1 MTIVD
6 YPMSDLS
13 QRFFEQWPRDSWR
26 NRSILVAVS
35 GGADSVALLRLM
47 ADRADPATRKKL
59 VVVHFNHRLR
69 GSASDEDAAF
79 VEALAAKLELAT
91 CVEAASSGWVQE
103 AVGGQGLEANA
114 RGMRYAFFERVA
126 REVEARYLVTAHHRD
141 DQIETVLH
149 RILRGTGIAGLG
161 GIQTAREWLP
171 GVGLVRPLL
180 SFSRHEIV
188 QYLQSIDQP
197 WREDTSNA
205 TDAFT
210 RNRIRNQLLPH
221 LRDAYG
227 DHVDDAL
234 FRLGRQANDCQE
246 VIDLQVQELLDTA
259 VKTSTFG
266 RSVVVRKLEKVHPY
280 LVRELFVRIWTD
292 QNWPRQEMTQLHWE
306 RLSNLAKSD
315 DLTATDTMP
324 GNIRVFRDED
334 VLVFRKLG

>member
-1 MTIVD
+1 
-6 YPMSDLS
+6 MSDLS

-91 CVEAASSGWVQE
+91 CVETASSDWVQE

-114 RGMRYAFFERVA
+114 RAMRYAFFERVA
-126 REVEARYLVTAHHRD
+126 REVQARYLVTAHHRD

-197 WREDTSNA
+197 WREDASNA

-221 LRDAYG
+221 LREAYG

>member
-1 MTIVD
+1 
-6 YPMSDLS
+6 MSDLS

-91 CVEAASSGWVQE
+91 CVETASSDWVQE

-114 RGMRYAFFERVA
+114 RAMRYAFFERVA
-126 REVEARYLVTAHHRD
+126 REVQARYLVTAHHRD

-188 QYLQSIDQP
+188 QYLRSIDQP

-227 DHVDDAL
+227 DHVDNAL

-334 VLVFRKLG
+334 VLIFRKLG

>member
-1 MTIVD
+1 
-6 YPMSDLS
+6 MSDLS

-91 CVEAASSGWVQE
+91 CVETASSDWVQE

-114 RGMRYAFFERVA
+114 RAMRYAFFERVA
-126 REVEARYLVTAHHRD
+126 REVQARYLVTAHHRD

-188 QYLQSIDQP
+188 QYLRSIDQP

-334 VLVFRKLG
+334 VLVLRMLG